1 MKTIQITIDEPLLI
15 RIDKR
20 AAEMEIARSGLI
32 RQLLEDALAE
42 IEEAAYDEQHR
53 LAYLKQPQTAEEFD
67 WPVVVEAWESM

>member
-15 RIDKR
+15 RVDKR